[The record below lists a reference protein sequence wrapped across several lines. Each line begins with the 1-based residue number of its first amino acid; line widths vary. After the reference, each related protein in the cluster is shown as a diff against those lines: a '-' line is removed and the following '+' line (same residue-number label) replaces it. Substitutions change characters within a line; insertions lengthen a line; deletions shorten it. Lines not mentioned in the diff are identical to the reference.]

1 MHPPPPP
8 PEITDR
14 SRLKAYERH
23 VATLGDLGI
32 KMSCS
37 CDPRALDCVGE
48 VEVKVKAM
56 QGVIKNYKI
65 LTVKGEQAITK
76 DCLIIGILAILLDYQ

>member
-1 MHPPPPP
+1 M
-8 PEITDR
+8 
-14 SRLKAYERH
+14 KAYERH
-23 VATLGDLGI
+23 VGSLGDVGI

-37 CDPRALDCVGE
+37 HDPKALECVGE
-48 VEVKVKAM
+48 VEDKVKAM